1 MTPSPVSSLVATTS
15 SSTVIDTVTLSN
27 GMMRARGSVYAN
39 AFYYT
44 SDRAKKENI
53 TNISGALDLVKKMQG
68 VGFNFRDDEDK
79 EHKVGFIAQDME
91 LVLPEVVHGE
101 NGSMTV
107 DYASV
112 SAVLVEA
119 VKELD
124 AVSLERYKKQQEE
137 IEDLRKEMELL
148 KKEMEALKKG

>member
-1 MTPSPVSSLVATTS
+1 
-15 SSTVIDTVTLSN
+15 
-27 GMMRARGSVYAN
+27 
-39 AFYYT
+39 
-44 SDRAKKENI
+44 
-53 TNISGALDLVKKMQG
+53 
-68 VGFNFRDDEDK
+68 
-79 EHKVGFIAQDME
+79 ME

-148 KKEMEALKKG
+148 KREMEALKKG